1 MVGIFATNKTH
12 ASISTSRSEADA
24 RKLACFRY
32 NTVRPV
38 TSVRLHWRYRRGMM
52 ALREIMI
59 WIIQAVLFGIGIG
72 FAGLTAHLAGPLLA
86 TAFAIDELIPTA
98 IVFFAVTAGLGW
110 IGNRFW
116 PEEWLFNP
124 LL

>member
-1 MVGIFATNKTH
+1 
-12 ASISTSRSEADA
+12 
-24 RKLACFRY
+24 
-32 NTVRPV
+32 
-38 TSVRLHWRYRRGMM
+38 M

-59 WIIQAVLFGIGIG
+59 WIVQAVLFGIGIA

-86 TAFAIDELIPTA
+86 TAAIDELIPTA

>member
-1 MVGIFATNKTH
+1 
-12 ASISTSRSEADA
+12 
-24 RKLACFRY
+24 
-32 NTVRPV
+32 
-38 TSVRLHWRYRRGMM
+38 MM

-59 WIIQAVLFGIGIG
+59 WIVQAALFGIGIG

-86 TAFAIDELIPTA
+86 TALAIDELIPTA
-98 IVFFAVTAGLGW
+98 VVFFAVAAGLGR

-116 PEEWLFNP
+116 PEEWMYNP

>member
-1 MVGIFATNKTH
+1 MREGQRAVRTLCVR
-12 ASISTSRSEADA
+12 SRP
-24 RKLACFRY
+24 FR
-32 NTVRPV
+32 
-38 TSVRLHWRYRRGMM
+38 LQARYRRGMM

-59 WIIQAVLFGIGIG
+59 WIIQAVLVGIGIG

-86 TAFAIDELIPTA
+86 AAFAIDELIPTA

-116 PEEWLFNP
+116 PEDWLYNP

>member
-1 MVGIFATNKTH
+1 MT
-12 ASISTSRSEADA
+12 
-24 RKLACFRY
+24 
-32 NTVRPV
+32 
-38 TSVRLHWRYRRGMM
+38 
-52 ALREIMI
+52 ALRQIMI

-98 IVFFAVTAGLGW
+98 IVFFVVVAGLAW

-116 PEEWLFNP
+116 PEEWMYNSLI
-124 LL
+124 

>member
-1 MVGIFATNKTH
+1 
-12 ASISTSRSEADA
+12 
-24 RKLACFRY
+24 
-32 NTVRPV
+32 
-38 TSVRLHWRYRRGMM
+38 MM

-86 TAFAIDELIPTA
+86 AAFAVDELIPTA
-98 IVFFAVTAGLGW
+98 IVFFAVAAGLGW

-116 PEEWLFNP
+116 PEEWMCNP
-124 LL
+124 LI